1 MIGTLVLFRFTNLGL
16 RMRASAFA
24 RETARLLGVRV
35 GLMLTLGWGLAG
47 IAGSLAGLLV
57 APTSSFG
64 PYYMDLIL
72 VYGFTAA
79 VIGGLESPVGALVGG
94 LITGLCVSYVG
105 GYLGV
110 GTRAARGAGPADGG
124 SHGPA
129 RRHLLPPAGPEGL
142 SAVASRDILR
152 TVHVPRQPMVRHLL
166 VALVAAAVFYIVTG
180 RFSAYNDYQVGE
192 IASYVVA
199 LVGLSLLTGV
209 NGQISLGNG
218 AFMAVGAYTMG
229 LLMTHTATNFVLE
242 LLAAA
247 ALAAAAGVVIG
258 LPATRLKGPYLAGMT
273 LLFALAVPSI
283 ADKWSGTFGGDQ
295 GLTTIVPTAPGSLG
309 PEEWLAWIQIG
320 AALIVMVLVANLLS
334 SRYGRSFRAVRDD
347 EIAASLTGIHVA
359 RTKVMAFAISAACAG
374 LGGALL
380 SLSTGVVNTG
390 EFPLTLSIQLLAAMV
405 IGGTGTLIG
414 MVWGGILLVYTP
426 QWSTSLSSDFNLG
439 SGVSAYLAT
448 IIFGAV
454 LIAAMIAAPNGIQ
467 GGLRWVWGQVRH
479 LLRRRSGAARPLP
492 ASAGD

>member
-1 MIGTLVLFRFTNLGL
+1 M
-16 RMRASAFA
+16 
-24 RETARLLGVRV
+24 
-35 GLMLTLGWGLAG
+35 
-47 IAGSLAGLLV
+47 
-57 APTSSFG
+57 
-64 PYYMDLIL
+64 
-72 VYGFTAA
+72 
-79 VIGGLESPVGALVGG
+79 
-94 LITGLCVSYVG
+94 
-105 GYLGV
+105 
-110 GTRAARGAGPADGG
+110 
-124 SHGPA
+124 
-129 RRHLLPPAGPEGL
+129 
-142 SAVASRDILR
+142 ASRDILR
-152 TVHVPRQPMVRHLL
+152 TVHVPRQPLVRHLL
-166 VALVAAAVFYIVTG
+166 VALVAAAVFYVVTG
-180 RFSAYNDYQVGE
+180 RFSPYNDYQVGE

-374 LGGALL
+374 LGARC
-380 SLSTGVVNTG
+380 S
-390 EFPLTLSIQLLAAMV
+390 
-405 IGGTGTLIG
+405 
-414 MVWGGILLVYTP
+414 
-426 QWSTSLSSDFNLG
+426 
-439 SGVSAYLAT
+439 
-448 IIFGAV
+448 
-454 LIAAMIAAPNGIQ
+454 
-467 GGLRWVWGQVRH
+467 
-479 LLRRRSGAARPLP
+479 RSRP
-492 ASAGD
+492 AW